1 MYKAIINNS
10 VLWLY
15 SSCIQ
20 GLNNRLVMSKTYTLN
35 FPHGVGNRTP

>member
-1 MYKAIINNS
+1 MYKAIINNA

-15 SSCIQ
+15 SRGIQ